1 MSWHN
6 PAVGAT
12 SRSPDS
18 TSCHAPGPVFWT
30 QGSPQP
36 RLLSPVSNV
45 LTGNGNAEPLL
56 ATCGLCPEPG
66 LVPASLMSG
75 HMLKEHPGMAFECAA
90 CKVKSPNVLMS
101 FLYLPWEREM
111 SIFTTTFTD

>member
-1 MSWHN
+1 MSWHS
-6 PAVGAT
+6 PAVGVT

-18 TSCHAPGPVFWT
+18 TSCHAPGPLFWT

-45 LTGNGNAEPLL
+45 LTGNGNAEPPL
-56 ATCGLCPEPG
+56 ATCGMCPEPG

-75 HMLKEHPGMAFECAA
+75 HLLKEHAGMAFECAA
-90 CKVKSPNVLMS
+90 CKVKSPNVLM
-101 FLYLPWEREM
+101 FFYIFCWKERC
-111 SIFTTTFTD
+111 

>member
-6 PAVGAT
+6 PVAGVT

-18 TSCHAPGPVFWT
+18 TSCHAPGPLFWT

-36 RLLSPVSNV
+36 RLLSPVANV
-45 LTGNGNAEPLL
+45 VTGKGNTESLL

-66 LVPASLMSG
+66 LVPASLMSR
-75 HMLKEHPGMAFECAA
+75 HLLKEHPGMAFECAA
-90 CKVKSPNVLMS
+90 CKVRSP
-101 FLYLPWEREM
+101 RENQC
-111 SIFTTTFTD
+111 FFQEFVF